1 MKNNI
6 IESCIIHP
14 IYVWI
19 FQTNRRQLEIMFPK
33 GSLKGSLKGSPNGSS
48 FNNIQIKPQRRLDFL
63 AKSHLCV
70 ILAKKLVS
78 TVKYPQKHG
87 LCILSRQHFIDYSD
101 KPSTSFISSNIISF
115 TFHSTA
121 PIIVVGT
128 SDGYA
133 KIWWVFPKTGPG
145 PSPAPICIATL
156 DGIKKK
162 YNSQNYGKRLSFSI
176 IKFHPSIPI
185 LAANS
190 ADNTVKLYNVNE
202 SNSDVILFD
211 TLDEHI
217 HYISAIDFHQ
227 ILPIIVTCGE
237 DLWVKIWRF
246 DPMKSSSAVCLET
259 FVAQENSY
267 VRSIAIHPNKP
278 FLVTSSSN
286 YNGIG
291 ETKLWQLNS
300 EYSDAKFIKNLEE
313 DPESYISLVEFHP
326 NANIMVTCS
335 NYGVVKLWQ
344 VNTMTCLITVTNEL
358 ENKIYNC
365 YVNYH
370 PSAPFLIIGINNNIQ
385 LWRIAPDFKSATFI
399 KKIREYD
406 AILHPT
412 LPIMATRRYDG
423 TIKIWE

>member
-6 IESCIIHP
+6 IESCIVHP

-19 FQTNRRQLEIMFPK
+19 FQTNRRQLEIMYPKRSPK
-33 GSLKGSLKGSPNGSS
+33 GSPKGFL
-48 FNNIQIKPQRRLDFL
+48 FNIIQIRQQRRLDFL

-78 TVKYPQKHG
+78 PVKYPQKHA

-101 KPSTSFISSNIISF
+101 KPSASFISSNIISF
-115 TFHSTA
+115 VFHPTA
-121 PIIVVGT
+121 PILVTGT

-133 KIWWVFPKTGPG
+133 KLWWIFPKT
-145 PSPAPICIATL
+145 APTCIATL

-162 YNSQNYGKRLSFSI
+162 SDSQNCGKKLSFLI
-176 IKFHPSIPI
+176 MKFHPYMPI

-190 ADNTVKLYNVNE
+190 ADNTVKLYYVNE

-211 TLDEHI
+211 SLDEHI
-217 HYISAIDFHQ
+217 NYISAIDFHP

-237 DLWVKIWRF
+237 DWWVKIWRF
-246 DPMKSSSAVCLET
+246 DPMKKSHAVCLET
-259 FVAQENSY
+259 FVAQENSK
-267 VRSIAIHPNKP
+267 VCSISFHLKKP
-278 FLVTSSSN
+278 FLITSSFN
-286 YNGIG
+286 YYGIG
-291 ETKLWQLNS
+291 ETKLWKLNS

-313 DPESYISLVEFHP
+313 DPESYISSIIFHP
-326 NANIMVTCS
+326 NANNIILTCS

-344 VNTMTCLITVTNEL
+344 FNTMTCLLTLTDQL
-358 ENKIYNC
+358 ENKIYNF
-365 YVNYH
+365 YVNFH
-370 PSAPFLIIGINNNIQ
+370 PIAPFLIICINNNIQ
-385 LWRIAPDFKSATFI
+385 FWRISPDFKSAIFI

-412 LPIMATRRYDG
+412 LPIMVTRRYDG